1 MPRDRHASVIPSY
14 AATPRTLAAVVA
26 ALSLAT
32 GSAAAQ
38 QPERADTA
46 RTDSLRAVLLPPVI
60 VSVTRNPTAAA
71 RVPFAVSVIPE
82 REIAQ
87 GRLMQGLSEALVT
100 VPGVYIAD
108 RHNPSQDDNLSI
120 RGFGARAAFGVRGVK
135 ILLDGIP
142 QTLPDGQGQLSNVEL
157 AGVQSIEILRGPSSS
172 LYGNASGGVISLTSD
187 TTTPAVAR
195 PTLRLE
201 GGAYGMWKGYGSVAL
216 PLGHGVLDAS
226 GTRLVSD
233 GFRVHSQA
241 RTWRGSLL
249 YHTGLSD
256 RTRLTAEL
264 LAADSPRLQDPGA
277 LTAAQADS
285 APTAANPNNI
295 AADVG
300 KAVTQE
306 QAGLALAHR
315 GVGGGSLNL
324 ALFGVRR
331 DLDNPIAVT
340 HIELGRWAY
349 GVRVS
354 AVQPVAPGGL
364 PLVLTAGLDGQW
376 QRDDRLNL
384 VPGGSDTTRNQLERV
399 SELGPFLEVRADLTR
414 AVALTLGARYDRV
427 AFRVDDHYLA
437 DGDDSGSRVMEAP
450 SASAGLTLDLAPAA
464 QPYASVS
471 TSFET
476 PTTTELANRPTGPG
490 GFNPGLQPE
499 KAVNYEV
506 GVRGRVP
513 GLGAYSLSAYQ
524 ANVRDELIPFEV
536 PGDPGRRFYQNAG
549 SARHRGV
556 ELGVTL
562 APTARLGIVG
572 AYTYSAFRFVT
583 FRTATDTLDG
593 KTIPGVPAHY
603 GHVSVRYRW
612 DAALWTD
619 LDLTAS
625 SREFADDA
633 NAVPVAGW
641 HTVSVRAGWDGRVGP
656 WRVAPFAAVQNLL
669 DARYVGSVSVNAGFG
684 RFFEPAPGR
693 NAYVGV
699 ELRRAP

>member
-1 MPRDRHASVIPSY
+1 MPPLP
-14 AATPRTLAAVVA
+14 AARLLAGLVVGTTLAAGT
-26 ALSLAT
+26 L
-32 GSAAAQ
+32 AAQ
-38 QPERADTA
+38 QPQRPDTTRAD
-46 RTDSLRAVLLPPVI
+46 SLHAVLLPPVV
-60 VSVTRNPTAAA
+60 VSVTRSLTPAA
-71 RVPFAVSVIPE
+71 RVPFAVAVISRE
-82 REIAQ
+82 EIAQ
-87 GRLMQGLSEALVT
+87 GRPMLGLSEALVT

-157 AGVQSIEILRGPSSS
+157 AGVRAIEVLRGPSSS

-187 TTTPAVAR
+187 TTTPVALR

-201 GGAYGMWKGYGSVAL
+201 SGAYGMLEGYGRMAM
-216 PLGHGVLDAS
+216 PLGRGALDIS

-241 RTWRGSLL
+241 RTWRGRLD
-249 YHTGLSD
+249 YHDALSD
-256 RTRLTAEL
+256 RTRLTAQL

-277 LTAAQADS
+277 LTAAEADS
-285 APTAANPNNI
+285 SPTAANPRNL
-295 AADVG
+295 AADAG

-306 QAGLALAHR
+306 QAGLALEHR
-315 GVGGGSLNL
+315 GAAGGSVQL

-331 DLDNPIAVT
+331 DLDNPIATT
-340 HIELGRWAY
+340 HIQLGRWAY
-349 GVRVS
+349 GVRAS
-354 AVQPVAPGGL
+354 AVRPLAPGGL
-364 PLVLTAGLDGQW
+364 PLVLTGGLDAQW
-376 QRDDRLNL
+376 QRDDRRNL
-384 VPGGSDTTRNQLERV
+384 TLDLTDTTRNQLEHV
-399 SELGPFLEVRADLTR
+399 SEIGPFLEARADLTP

-427 AFRVDDHYLA
+427 AFRVDDRYLV
-437 DGDDSGSRVMEAP
+437 DGDDSGSRIMAAP

-464 QPYASVS
+464 QPYVSVS

-490 GFNPGLQPE
+490 GFNPDLQPE
-499 KAVNYEV
+499 KAVNYEA
-506 GVRGRVP
+506 GLRGRA
-513 GLGAYSLSAYQ
+513 GALVTYSLSVYQ

-536 PGDPGRRFYQNAG
+536 PGDPGRRFYRNAG
-549 SARHRGV
+549 SARHRGL

-562 APTARLGIVG
+562 APVARLRVVG

-593 KTIPGVPAHY
+593 QEIPGVPAHY
-603 GHVSVRYRW
+603 GHASLRYRW
-612 DAALWTD
+612 GAALWTA
-619 LDLTAS
+619 LDVTAS
-625 SREFADDA
+625 SRYFADDA
-633 NAVPVAGW
+633 NTVPIAGW
-641 HTVSVRAGWDGRVGP
+641 QTVGLRAGWDGRVGP

-669 DARYVGSVSVNAGFG
+669 DAHYVGSVSVNAQFG

-693 NAYVGV
+693 NAYVGI
-699 ELRRAP
+699 ELRGGM